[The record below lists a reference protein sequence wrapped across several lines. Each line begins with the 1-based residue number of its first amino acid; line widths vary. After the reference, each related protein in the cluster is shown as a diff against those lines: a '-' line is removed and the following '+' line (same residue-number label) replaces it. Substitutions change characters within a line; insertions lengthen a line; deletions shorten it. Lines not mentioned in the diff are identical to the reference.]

1 MQINIVSYKFTF
13 KPANKSNKLYLFIRL
28 SYYHVIKTFV
38 PKGLNLLASMS
49 VRFITQVFT
58 VSVVYFIKSVGY
70 QLFVRFMKWK

>member
-13 KPANKSNKLYLFIRL
+13 KQANKGNKLYLFMRL
-28 SYYHVIKTFV
+28 SQYHVIKASV
-38 PKGLNLLASMS
+38 PKGLNFLASMS

-58 VSVVYFIKSVGY
+58 VSVVYLIGSVGY